1 MECGSTLI
9 RVSLYFV
16 LWTLFWDG
24 SLLFA
29 NFSSLRRSNMISNL
43 SFISRSN
50 RFVGYCVSTPFC
62 CGLIWLNFI
71 VISKHRWYLNVSI
84 FQEEV
89 TLLSL
94 WNGKTIII
102 VISPRSSLWIVL
114 PKMAINDDTC
124 YDKNSNYHT
133 NWNNGSRIPETNHTQ
148 PAATRTMKTGNR
160 TVQNSRLL
168 YSKNLLSKILVKN
181 KRTPKTKARRSDDH
195 GTWGLGVQTYHYK
208 QATITLK

>member
-102 VISPRSSLWIVL
+102 VISLVL
-114 PKMAINDDTC
+114 HSELYYPKMITNDWYLLRQEFQLSYQLKQRFTNTWNKSYTTC
-124 YDKNSNYHT
+124 CHPNHE
-133 NWNNGSRIPETNHTQ
+133 NWE
-148 PAATRTMKTGNR
+148 
-160 TVQNSRLL
+160 
-168 YSKNLLSKILVKN
+168 
-181 KRTPKTKARRSDDH
+181 
-195 GTWGLGVQTYHYK
+195 
-208 QATITLK
+208 